1 MMLSR
6 SLRQRLRVAAA
17 VAVVACPVFLCPL
30 TVSAQDQAA
39 DAAAAN
45 QLLNDGNYEGAMQA
59 FGKFVANYPTSTII
73 ADAQLKLA
81 YSQMLLQKNDEAI
94 ANFKKLQVPPA
105 PNEIIETASGLL
117 PQALAQKAG
126 ALPPEDPGRK
136 AAFDAAIKAFA
147 DFLAK
152 YPKSDLV
159 ENSRYTQAICY
170 FQTQQFD
177 PAIEN
182 LRANMRDFQK
192 SESVLDSQYL
202 LALMLA
208 TKASTVLNANRMDA
222 AVAFPL
228 FDEAQK
234 LLVEIITK
242 RSDLPLISD
251 SQFQLGEVL
260 FNRAVFTQ
268 GAERTKLLAESLAA
282 YRSIEA
288 TDVVLRE
295 QQIKIE
301 NIKARAKQALVARDL
316 VTNRRLQALIGR
328 ETAKIDAIK
337 NKSSQTVGAKLK
349 MAQIFFQLSTPAQ
362 PRYDEAR
369 VLLDYLEPF
378 ANDTEKKTIAYF
390 QTMTYALQGSVDK
403 AIAGYNDFEGRF
415 KGDPIAENLPV
426 TIGAMFTT
434 SNPPQPEKALAYF
447 KAQVEQYPKSAATA
461 AAMVEQA
468 NAYGQLQQ
476 FDQAIQTYQNYLATK
491 PEKALA
497 LRAQLGLADIYK
509 STGKLD
515 EAAQVYTTIQK
526 DYADNS
532 DAVKQGSFWHA
543 WILVQQQKYQEAT
556 TALAT
561 FNARY
566 PDDAN
571 LTPLAYFTLA
581 QAQEKSGAV
590 ATAVK
595 TFQQL
600 VEKFP
605 KSQVAP
611 FTYFERQRMATEAG
625 DAAAADA
632 TMREFI
638 AAYPQDPKVFNAY
651 ANLAQ
656 TQVAQNKP
664 QEAIN
669 IYYEFIDKNVQSPL
683 VPQVLLQTS
692 ANWLGIAQ
700 TLGRYASLTSE
711 DRDKWTKAVNNSIGD
726 AERVIEKYPDS
737 PDAANAARG
746 ILNAQKELVS
756 AQLKKPEDVESY
768 FAQFAAKLD
777 SAPKAKSKVLFTL
790 ASYIYERDKAKAL
803 EQMNAAY
810 DPSLVYA
817 ASDLDLYGEALLD
830 QKKIDEAEKVFE
842 KVAADYQNP
851 PGVAPNAVPLPIQEA
866 QAISLFGT
874 GRVMQARGQTAEAAA
889 KFEQLKQLY
898 PWSSKIFEANYGIAN
913 GLFNE
918 KKYDEATALV
928 DGIIRAQ
935 TATND
940 LRARAMILGG
950 KIRLAMGDVGGAID
964 YFIKTDYFYGG
975 VPSAAAEGLFL
986 GAQAMEAQAPTLQKP
1001 EEKQKMQTDAIKY
1014 YKQIGEKYPDSPF
1027 APQAAERLRA
1037 LGAS

>member
-1 MMLSR
+1 MILSR
-6 SLRQRLRVAAA
+6 SLRQRLRAAAA
-17 VAVVACPVFLCPL
+17 VAVVACPVFLSPL
-30 TVSAQDQAA
+30 TVSAQDQSA
-39 DAAAAN
+39 DAAVAN
-45 QLLNDGNYEGAMQA
+45 QLLNDGNYESAAQA
-59 FGKFVANYPTSTII
+59 FEQFVANYPTSTII
-73 ADAQLKLA
+73 ADAQLKLGF
-81 YSQMLLQKNDEAI
+81 SQMLLQKNDEAI
-94 ANFKKLQVPPA
+94 ANFKKLLVPPA

-126 ALPPEDPGRK
+126 ALPPEDAGRK
-136 AAFDAAIKAFA
+136 AAFDAAIKAFT
-147 DFLAK
+147 DFIAK
-152 YPKSDLV
+152 YPKSDLI

-170 FQTQQFD
+170 FQTQQYD

-182 LRANMRDFQK
+182 LRANLRDFPK

-208 TKASTVLNANRMDA
+208 TKASALLNANRGET

-234 LLVEIITK
+234 LLTDIITK
-242 RSDLPLISD
+242 RSDLPLVSD

-260 FNRAVFTQ
+260 FSRAIFTQ
-268 GAERTKLLAESLAA
+268 GAERSKLLTDSLAA

-288 TDVVLRE
+288 NDVVLRE
-295 QQIKIE
+295 QEAKIE
-301 NIKARAKQALVARDL
+301 SLKARAKQALMTKDI
-316 VTNRRLQALIGR
+316 VTNRRLQSLVGR
-328 ETAKIDAIK
+328 ETAKIGAIK
-337 NKSSQTVGAKLK
+337 NKASQTVGARLK
-349 MAQIFFQLSTPAQ
+349 MAQIFFQLSTPTQ

-378 ANDTEKKTIAYF
+378 ANETEKKTIAYF
-390 QTMTYALQGSVDK
+390 RTMTYALQGNVDK
-403 AIAGYNDFEGRF
+403 AVAGYDSFQSRY
-415 KGDPIAENLPV
+415 KGDPVAENLPV

-461 AAMVEQA
+461 AALVEQA

-476 FDQAIQTYQNYLATK
+476 FEQAIKTYEDYLATK

-515 EAAQVYTTIQK
+515 EADQVYATIQK
-526 DYADNS
+526 DYADTP
-532 DAVKQGSFWHA
+532 DAVKQSSFWHG
-543 WILVQQQKYQEAT
+543 WILVQQQKYQDAT

-566 PDDAN
+566 PDDQN

-590 ATAVK
+590 ATAMK
-595 TFQQL
+595 TFQQV

-605 KSQVAP
+605 KSQVAT
-611 FTYFERQRMATEAG
+611 FTFFERQRMATEAG
-625 DAAAADA
+625 DTAAADA
-632 TMREFI
+632 AMREFI

-664 QEAIN
+664 QDAIN

-700 TLGRYASLTSE
+700 TLGRYAGLTSE

-726 AERVIEKYPDS
+726 AERVVEKYPES
-737 PDAANAARG
+737 PDVATAVRG
-746 ILNAQKELVS
+746 ILKAQKELVD
-756 AQLKKPEDVESY
+756 AQLKKREDVESY
-768 FAQFAAKLD
+768 FTQFAAKLD
-777 SAPKAKSKVLFTL
+777 STPKAKSKVLFTL
-790 ASYIYERDKAKAL
+790 ASFIYETDKAKAL
-803 EQMNAAY
+803 QQMTAAY
-810 DPSLVYA
+810 DPNLVYA
-817 ASDLDLYGEALLD
+817 SSDLDLYGEALLD
-830 QKKIDEAEKVFE
+830 QNKIDEAEKVFQ

-851 PGVAPNAVPLPIQEA
+851 PGNAPNQVPLPVQEA

-874 GRVMQARGQTAEAAA
+874 GKVLQARGQTAEAAA
-889 KFEQLKQLY
+889 TFEELKQRY
-898 PWSSKIFEANYGIAN
+898 PWSSKIFEANYGIAS

-918 KKYDEATALV
+918 KKYDEALALV
-928 DGIIRAQ
+928 EGIVRAQ
-935 TATND
+935 TATNE
-940 LRARAMILGG
+940 LRAKAMILGG
-950 KIRLAMGDVGGAID
+950 KIRLAAGDLGGAID

-1001 EEKQKMQTDAIKY
+1001 EDKQKMQADAIKY
-1014 YKQIGEKYPDSPF
+1014 YKQIGEKYPESPF
-1027 APQAAERLRA
+1027 APQAAERLKA